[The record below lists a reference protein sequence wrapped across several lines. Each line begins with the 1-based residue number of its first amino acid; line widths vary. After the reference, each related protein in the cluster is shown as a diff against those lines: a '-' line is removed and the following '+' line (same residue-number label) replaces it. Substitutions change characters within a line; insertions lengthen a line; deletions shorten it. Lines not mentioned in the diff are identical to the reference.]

1 MGENI
6 CKQNNQQGINLQ
18 SIQTTHAAQLKKKN
32 PIRKWAEDLNR
43 HS

>member
-18 SIQTTHAAQLKKKN
+18 SIQTTHAAQLKKKTQSEN
-32 PIRKWAEDLNR
+32 GQKI
-43 HS
+43 